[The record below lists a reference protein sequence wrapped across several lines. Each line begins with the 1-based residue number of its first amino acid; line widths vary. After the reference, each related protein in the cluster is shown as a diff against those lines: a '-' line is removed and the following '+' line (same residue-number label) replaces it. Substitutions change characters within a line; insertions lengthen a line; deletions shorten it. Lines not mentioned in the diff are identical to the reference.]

1 MSFCS
6 PSTRRRVGHGA
17 TVSAGGA
24 RGGLGR
30 HVRNRRASQGVGRP
44 GQEGPGASPAR
55 SATAGGPPGPGAAPR
70 ALRRVR
76 RPGRSGAVPPSCRP
90 DAKGRCP
97 ILLRSVRG
105 KPDGAPGKIRRALR
119 PLAQRWPSDRPAR
132 PGHGRPFRAPAR
144 GSRAEVARGPGAQ
157 TEAATGTRSS
167 PSPPPVWA
175 RFVVSPGPWRPARN
189 GSPTRALGEASGH
202 YQT

>member
-1 MSFCS
+1 MV
-6 PSTRRRVGHGA
+6 RRSVRG
-17 TVSAGGA
+17 VSGWASAACPEPAG
-24 RGGLGR
+24 
-30 HVRNRRASQGVGRP
+30 VPRRASQGVGRA
-44 GQEGPGASPAR
+44 GQEGPGASPAQAR
-55 SATAGGPPGPGAAPR
+55 PKA
-70 ALRRVR
+70 ALRVRARPPAFRRCR
-76 RPGRSGAVPPSCRP
+76 RPGPSGAVPPSSRP

-119 PLAQRWPSDRPAR
+119 PLAQRWPCDRPAR
-132 PGHGRPFRAPAR
+132 PGHDRPFRPPAR

-157 TEAATGTRSS
+157 TEAATGPRSS
-167 PSPPPVWA
+167 PSPPPVRV
-175 RFVVSPGPWRPARN
+175 RFVVSPGPWRPARS